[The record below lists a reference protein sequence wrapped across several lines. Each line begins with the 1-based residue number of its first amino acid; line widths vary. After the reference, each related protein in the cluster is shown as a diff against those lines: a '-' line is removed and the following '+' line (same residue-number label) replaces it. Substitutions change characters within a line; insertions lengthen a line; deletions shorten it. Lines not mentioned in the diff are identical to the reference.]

1 MQDPEADNQATSDL
15 LSRQFTALGAAL
27 SDDAPAVRAG
37 AVQGTAALLHRFWE
51 LVPAGLSAALLTRL
65 AGEPAYMPA
74 LCTVMQRGRPALL
87 HHCWCLLGS
96 ALHCSH
102 ALPVSLCLCLRCRG

>member
-1 MQDPEADNQATSDL
+1 MPKEDSSAVVSGMQDPEADNQATSDL

-27 SDDAPAVRAG
+27 SDEAPAVRAG

-65 AGEPAYMPA
+65 AGEHPHVLAAHTAMPFISSQHTGPA
-74 LCTVMQRGRPALL
+74 
-87 HHCWCLLGS
+87 
-96 ALHCSH
+96 
-102 ALPVSLCLCLRCRG
+102 